1 MVAQENAMQAELEQ
15 MALKIVLVEPGD
27 LATVGEL
34 LEHLERLLTSA
45 DIGSRSRLRSM
56 GAVLWQVLDQIILT
70 TLDDSVDNYGHVG
83 EAIAVMQEVARS
95 DTDADD
101 QQVAAF
107 CEAVRKTGFAVPDA
121 EVAAGTVPIP
131 KTVGA
136 GDTVVGESGES
147 GGAKEQEEAAEQA
160 EGESPREPA
169 GPAEETSPPARE
181 PEAAAAGVP
190 SDEEEAIVQDPQEFM
205 QDLDL
210 LSGFIEEASEHLE
223 TIEVNVLELENS
235 PDDPEIINNIFRPF
249 HTIKGVAGF
258 LNLKAINKLAH
269 ATENL
274 LDDVRNGVRP
284 MDSQVIDVV
293 LSVGDY
299 LKSMI
304 DNLRDVVAQG
314 PAAYKNYDIR
324 EYIQRIR
331 AIQEGKVES
340 EEPTTSPPAPSA
352 VSAAVSTQPAA
363 GPEEP
368 VRPAAAG
375 PASPTEPPPTP
386 AEKPAA
392 PAPAASRKPVAGKK
406 VDASIKVNIE
416 KLDALVNAVGELV
429 IMQSLVQ
436 ENPHIRAIVD
446 PKLTRDFSQLA
457 RITSELQKTAMS
469 MRMVPIRQ
477 TFQKMIRLV
486 RDLSKKSGKIVNLV
500 MEGEDTEIDRNMV
513 DSIYDPLVHMIRN
526 SVDHGVQ
533 LPEERQRLGKPP
545 AGTVAL
551 RAYQKGGNMVI
562 EIEDDGNGLNTE
574 KIRQKAIE
582 RGLIQPD
589 DNLSEHELN
598 NLIFVPGFSTAD
610 KITDVSGRGV
620 GMDVVKK
627 AVEKLRG
634 KVEVYSE
641 PGKGS
646 LFVIKL
652 PLTLAIID
660 GIVVRVGGERYIIPT
675 IAIKE
680 SLKPTREQYQTVCE
694 RGEAILLRD
703 HLVPI
708 IRLYQTFDIEPTCTD
723 PCEAILV
730 VVEHEGQQRALMVD
744 ELLGKQEVVIKS
756 LGGLLTEIP
765 GVAGGTI
772 LGDGRVGLILDLAG
786 LFATGGSR
794 ATGGDGDAEVE
805 MF

>member
-1 MVAQENAMQAELEQ
+1 MAADENVILDALDG

-27 LATVGEL
+27 LSVIGEL
-34 LEHLERLLTSA
+34 LEHLEKMLTSTELETMP
-45 DIGSRSRLRSM
+45 RLKSM
-56 GAVLWQVLDQIILT
+56 GAVVWQLLDRIIMNEIA
-70 TLDDSVDNYGHVG
+70 DSAENYEHVG
-83 EAIAVMQEVARS
+83 DCVTLMQEIARS
-95 DTDADD
+95 GEDAGER
-101 QQVAAF
+101 QVRTF
-107 CEAVRKTGFAVPDA
+107 CEGVRKTGFDVDEAAVLNG
-121 EVAAGTVPIP
+121 EVELPAA
-131 KTVGA
+131 VGQT
-136 GDTVVGESGES
+136 G
-147 GGAKEQEEAAEQA
+147 EEAADVGETEQA
-160 EGESPREPA
+160 A
-169 GPAEETSPPARE
+169 E
-181 PEAAAAGVP
+181 PEAGEPAEVQEPPPSSAAAAAPDTAG
-190 SDEEEAIVQDPQEFM
+190 SEEMIVQDPQEFM
-205 QDLDL
+205 QDLEL
-210 LSGFIEEASEHLE
+210 LSGFIEEAIEHLE
-223 TIEVNVLELENS
+223 TIEVNVLELENN
-235 PDDPEIINNIFRPF
+235 PGDPEIINNIFRPF
-249 HTIKGVAGF
+249 HTIKGVSGF

-269 ATENL
+269 TTENL

-284 MDSQVIDVV
+284 MDSEVIDVV

-299 LKSMI
+299 LRAMI
-304 DNLRDVVAQG
+304 DNLRDVLANG
-314 PAAYKNYDIR
+314 PEAYQNFDIR
-324 EYIQRIR
+324 EHRRRIKE
-331 AIQEGKVES
+331 IQEGGGPSDSDAPVADTPAAEPAAPVS
-340 EEPTTSPPAPSA
+340 E
-352 VSAAVSTQPAA
+352 SAAPAVEKA
-363 GPEEP
+363 PDEQ
-368 VRPAAAG
+368 AAAPAG
-375 PASPTEPPPTP
+375 PAPPSPPP
-386 AEKPAA
+386 AARKKNA
-392 PAPAASRKPVAGKK
+392 PAVKSGGARI
-406 VDASIKVNIE
+406 DASIKVNIE

-436 ENPHIRAIVD
+436 ENPHIRGIVD
-446 PKLTRDFSQLA
+446 PKLTRDFSQLS

-486 RDLSKKSGKIVNLV
+486 RDLSKKSGKIVDLV
-500 MEGEDTEIDRNMV
+500 MEGEETEIDRNMV

-533 LPEERQRLGKPP
+533 PPDEREKLGKPR

-598 NLIFVPGFSTAD
+598 NLIFLPGFSTAD

-641 PGKGS
+641 PGRGS
-646 LFVIKL
+646 QFVIKL

-660 GIVVRVGGERYIIPT
+660 GIIVRVGSERYIIPT

-680 SLKPTREQYQTVCE
+680 SLKPTREQFQTVYE
-694 RGEAILLRD
+694 KGEAILLRER
-703 HLVPI
+703 LVPI
-708 IRLYQTFDIEPTCTD
+708 VRLYQVFDVEPSCDD

-756 LGGLLTEIP
+756 LGGLLTESP

-786 LFATGGSR
+786 LFASGSR
-794 ATGGDGDAEVE
+794 GQTAVEAEEEV
-805 MF
+805 F